1 MKKWSI
7 LIFLMSIIL
16 IPGGCK
22 STIKN
27 SSNSLNITKEDEK
40 IIQQYLDTKT
50 NDISSTKSGKM
61 YSAFILLGTDNDKIY
76 VWMLK
81 EECIKDG
88 SDVIMT
94 NGVSSPVVLY
104 VKTGETGIKIKSHK
118 SPKDGEEYG
127 KSIKKL
133 FPQNAIDLISNIS
146 NERMAQLKEVIKN
159 RVKEDIE
166 N

>member
-1 MKKWSI
+1 
-7 LIFLMSIIL
+7 MSIIL

-81 EECIKDG
+81 EECIKVG
-88 SDVIMT
+88 SGVIIT
-94 NGVSSPVVLY
+94 NGVSSPLVLY
-104 VKTGETGIKIKSHK
+104 VKTGEYGIKIKSHK
-118 SPKDGEEYG
+118 SPKDGEGYG

-133 FPQNAIDLISNIS
+133 FPQNVIDLISNIS
-146 NERMAQLKEVIKN
+146 NEHMAHLKEVIKN